1 MQRNVTTIILVVHE
15 MEADGIQRRR
25 FKIKRNVANITEAVQ
40 RKDCDITPENL
51 RGYTSFMRK
60 EYH

>member
-1 MQRNVTTIILVVHE
+1 
-15 MEADGIQRRR
+15 MEADGIQRRG

>member
-15 MEADGIQRRR
+15 MEADGIQRRG

-60 EYH
+60 K

>member
-1 MQRNVTTIILVVHE
+1 
-15 MEADGIQRRR
+15 MEADGIQRRG

-60 EYH
+60 K

>member
-1 MQRNVTTIILVVHE
+1 
-15 MEADGIQRRR
+15 MEADGIQRRG

-40 RKDCDITPENL
+40 RKDCDTTPENL

-60 EYH
+60 E

>member
-15 MEADGIQRRR
+15 MEADGIQRRG

-60 EYH
+60 E

>member
-1 MQRNVTTIILVVHE
+1 
-15 MEADGIQRRR
+15 MEADGIQRKG

-60 EYH
+60 SNIEHLNTIRPLVSLMR

>member
-15 MEADGIQRRR
+15 MEADGIQRRG

>member
-15 MEADGIQRRR
+15 MEAGGIQRRG

-60 EYH
+60 K